1 MNDAEVHSL
10 ILERLSEIE
19 DSKVQGFLEDVLR
32 HERQILDEPRG
43 SYKEKY
49 QNLVSEHIDADS
61 IGEYRN
67 E

>member
-1 MNDAEVHSL
+1 MDDAEVHSL

-19 DSKVQGFLEDVLR
+19 DSEIQGFLEDVLR

-43 SYKEKY
+43 SYKETY
-49 QNLVSEHIDADS
+49 RDLVSEHIDNDS
-61 IGEYRN
+61 IGEYSN